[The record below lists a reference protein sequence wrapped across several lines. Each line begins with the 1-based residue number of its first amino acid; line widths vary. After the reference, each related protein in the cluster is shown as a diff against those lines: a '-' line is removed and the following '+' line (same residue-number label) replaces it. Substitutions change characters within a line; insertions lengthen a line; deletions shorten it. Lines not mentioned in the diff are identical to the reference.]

1 MVSAFFALLWGCSPT
16 PPHLSALSHAELRL
30 PLILGNQNGSFE
42 GTTVFNLPQAV
53 TGARL
58 RVEGWWQVDL
68 KLDEQA
74 LTPVYPGLAPD
85 HLSLPPLSAG
95 IHHLA
100 VRVSSASTESPR
112 LSLANRMFHTTPAE
126 LWLELQPSA
135 HITQFAIDLHAQ
147 QLTPSLTAN
156 APSDSTVE
164 IVLSDNGTV
173 LQHWSPQSL
182 EHAWPTQSWRG
193 PTWSIAAPQLITATA
208 ILRSTDGTVLDIASK
223 RVGLR
228 TTELA
233 SERFLL
239 NGQPSPLLA
248 MRVNPHENIT
258 DILNAVAEVG
268 ANAVEIH
275 GVVAP
280 DSWLSRFDEWGLAV
294 VFLPRC
300 DGGFSR
306 DPQDL
311 LRLAPQMAAQDQRLM
326 QLATQH
332 PAILTW
338 ICEGASG
345 QQEAL
350 CGRYHQDPLH
360 RPVMGLDNLGTSMM
374 GLETAG
380 PPKPAWVIEIGA
392 GANFRGFETIARA
405 FLTMTGAQGPGG
417 VILPPPP
424 VKNASWAPAWKSVT
438 STLQATPWQLSTH
451 RAMSTVVVSGLK
463 MGDLAVLSA
472 PWLSPVG
479 AFADGHGEARIQAWY
494 EGAATLLIGEKQISV
509 ALVADQWQG
518 LSRIDHHVTL
528 AAP

>member
-1 MVSAFFALLWGCSPT
+1 MVSVFFAFLLGCSPT
-16 PPHLSALSHAELRL
+16 PPDFPTLARADIQL
-30 PLILGNQNGSFE
+30 PLILGDRNGSFE

-53 TGARL
+53 TGAQL
-58 RVEGWWQVDL
+58 RVEGWWRVDL
-68 KLDEQA
+68 TLDEQA
-74 LTPVYPGLAPD
+74 LSPVYPVLAPD
-85 HLSLPPLSAG
+85 YLALPPLSAG
-95 IHHLA
+95 IHHLS

-126 LWLELQPSA
+126 LWLELRPSA
-135 HITQFAIDLHAQ
+135 HITQFAMDLQSQ
-147 QLTPSLTAN
+147 QLTPHLTAN

-173 LQHWSPQSL
+173 LKHWSPQAL
-182 EHAWPTQSWRG
+182 EQAWAPQSWRG
-193 PTWSIAAPQLITATA
+193 ATWSIAAPELITATA
-208 ILRSTDGTVLDIASK
+208 ILRSANGTVLDVSSK
-223 RVGLR
+223 RIGLR
-228 TTELA
+228 STALA

-258 DILNAVAEVG
+258 DILNAIAEVG

-280 DSWLSRFDEWGLAV
+280 DSWLSRFDEWGLAI

-300 DGGFSR
+300 DGGFNR

-326 QLATQH
+326 QNATQH

-374 GLETAG
+374 GLEKTG

-392 GANFRGFETIARA
+392 GGNFKGFDTIARA

-424 VKNASWAPAWKSVT
+424 VKNASWAPAWKSVA
-438 STLQATPWQLSTH
+438 SALRASSWQLSTH
-451 RAMSTVVVSGLK
+451 RAMSTVVVRGLK

-494 EGAATLLIGEKQISV
+494 EGPAEILIGEKKISV
-509 ALVADQWQG
+509 ALIADQWQG
-518 LSRIDHHVTL
+518 LSRVDHHVTVS
-528 AAP
+528 AP